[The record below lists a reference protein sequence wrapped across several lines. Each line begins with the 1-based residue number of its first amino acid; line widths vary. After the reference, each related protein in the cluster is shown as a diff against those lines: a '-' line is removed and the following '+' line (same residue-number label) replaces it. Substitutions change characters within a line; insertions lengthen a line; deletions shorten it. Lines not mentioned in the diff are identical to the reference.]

1 MHLLVVYHHFFQSF
15 CGQGE
20 NQQDHITNQ
29 LLLYPQPEILNC
41 RHLGWSLEHH
51 AMFGKFGTPALSF
64 LL

>member
-1 MHLLVVYHHFFQSF
+1 MQLLVVYHHFFQSF

-29 LLLYPQPEILNC
+29 LLYPQPEILNC
-41 RHLGWSLEHH
+41 RHLDWSLEHH